1 MTKKYSSIQQHEPLR
16 VPTGWGD
23 QEKRFIV
30 QLEEILDD
38 LYRRFN
44 RIKLSDLGSEL
55 KTTVLSASDGV
66 KQHELM
72 ISATNEMLF
81 ILATD
86 QESTQTQVTQTAQ
99 QLQAVAQN
107 QEGLQTTVTQTA
119 QQLQTVVS
127 DQRSLQTKFEQ
138 TTESFTFMIEEVVEL
153 AENPKKLQ
161 NTYVKIDTKGINMT
175 GGEIN
180 VTAGASVKIKA
191 GGTFELESEN
201 FNVTP
206 EGRVS
211 MIDAVVSGN
220 LSQNG
225 FGVLTQE
232 HLIISSTEPVSKP
245 NRVWVKPVAVTAIT
259 YLYNIPRQEGFENYV
274 TQHSLTAQSVPVAAQ
289 AEQYTYTL
297 RIPYTVVG
305 TVNYERT
312 ITVMLVGENGATVS
326 MTGALSSVNGFTGVI
341 ELQATTAAWLGES
354 ANIKFTITLDCPPA
368 SNVYMYHKITPG
380 AVQLI
385 CTAKT
390 GNASGW
396 ASAEVYVFQ

>member
-99 QLQAVAQN
+99 QLQ
-107 QEGLQTTVTQTA
+107 
-119 QQLQTVVS
+119 TVVS

-211 MIDAVVSGN
+211 MSEAVVSGN

-225 FGVLTQE
+225 YSVLTQE

-274 TQHSLTAQSVPVAAQ
+274 TQHSLAAQSVPAAAQ
-289 AEQYTYTL
+289 G
-297 RIPYTVVG
+297 R
-305 TVNYERT
+305 
-312 ITVMLVGENGATVS
+312 
-326 MTGALSSVNGFTGVI
+326 TGAPAGTGVS
-341 ELQATTAAWLGES
+341 GFRGGRS
-354 ANIKFTITLDCPPA
+354 A
-368 SNVYMYHKITPG
+368 V
-380 AVQLI
+380 
-385 CTAKT
+385 
-390 GNASGW
+390 
-396 ASAEVYVFQ
+396 